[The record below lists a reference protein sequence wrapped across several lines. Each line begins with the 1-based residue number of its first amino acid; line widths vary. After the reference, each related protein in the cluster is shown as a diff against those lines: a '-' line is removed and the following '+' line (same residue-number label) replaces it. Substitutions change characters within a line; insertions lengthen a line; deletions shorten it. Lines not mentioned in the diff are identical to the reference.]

1 MGAISAFSAAVGTL
15 RRNAVLFGVAFVVS
29 LANVALTGL
38 PFVVPTSV
46 VGVTSIVASG
56 VALLVA
62 PFVAGGLLAMAHE
75 GLDGATGVAT
85 FASGGR
91 ANYPRILGAMVL
103 LGVLFA
109 ALGVAI
115 AVAVLLVTGL
125 VAGSASTPTG
135 FVLPALVGLI
145 GLLASSLILFVVQFY
160 APAIVVSGLDVGS
173 AFQRSAD
180 LVRENPVSVLGYTTI
195 LVVLGS
201 FAGVSGAV
209 LSVAGSAYASPS
221 AMGPDVPEVGVVVVA
236 VLAAVTV
243 VVTTVV
249 AAFGS
254 TYQVAFYEGCVD
266 DQ

>member
-1 MGAISAFSAAVGTL
+1 MGAISAFSTAVGAL
-15 RRNAVLFGVAFVVS
+15 RRNAVLFGVAFLVS

-38 PFVVPTSV
+38 PLVVPTPV
-46 VGVTSIVASG
+46 AGVASISASG
-56 VALLVA
+56 VALLAA

-75 GLDGATGVAT
+75 SLDGSTGFAT
-85 FASGGR
+85 FATGGR

-160 APAIVVSGLDVGS
+160 ATAIVVSGLDVGS

-180 LVRENPVSVLGYTTI
+180 LVSENPVSVLGYTTI
-195 LVVLGS
+195 LVVLGGL
-201 FAGVSGAV
+201 AGTLGAA
-209 LSVAGSAYASPS
+209 LSVAASAYASPA
-221 AMGPDVPEVGVVVVA
+221 AMGPDVPEIGAAVVA

-254 TYQVAFYEGCVD
+254 AYQVAFYEDCVGG
-266 DQ
+266 Q